1 MVGVMQVDTAP
12 RWWFLLIAVMAS
24 AFLLAALILGATG
37 TARTLL
43 FHGPI
48 YSLLLLLLLLLYLFI
63 RSTFNTGLS
72 SI

>member
-1 MVGVMQVDTAP
+1 VCLHLKSSHLETYSMVGVMQVDTAP
-12 RWWFLLIAVMAS
+12 RWWFLLIAVVAS

-48 YSLLLLLLLLLYLFI
+48 YSLL
-63 RSTFNTGLS
+63 
-72 SI
+72 